1 MFKTEKLSCAQYNWC
16 SSAGKK
22 NLKVIPAISFLCA
35 FIIIGWSVIRNV
47 FYNYNVIIFDVN
59 GPLKGNSILYALMP
73 FICTVLYSIFS
84 SDEHEDRFVSAYN
97 PIST

>member
-1 MFKTEKLSCAQYNWC
+1 MLISW
-16 SSAGKK
+16 KK
-22 NLKVIPAISFLCA
+22 KILVISAISFLCA

-47 FYNYNVIIFDVN
+47 FYNYIVIIFDVN

-73 FICTVLYSIFS
+73 FICTVCTVLYSIFS
-84 SDEHEDRFVSAYN
+84 SDEHEDRFLSAYN